1 MYRYHVCICTVCVY
15 IYIYTYICIYMYTSY
30 LQYTYTTN
38 DVWVEILRRVQLSL
52 EVIPNNPKLGSSKGI
67 TSRPTQPTNSS
78 GHGWENVATP
88 RANPNQLN
96 YIGRFN
102 ICKRSSAE
110 QSAFSPAGD
119 LKSPKVSG
127 TKTCRN
133 PELYKAILRAGF
145 PLHKPQIQLL

>member
-1 MYRYHVCICTVCVY
+1 MNRYHVYICTVC
-15 IYIYTYICIYMYTSY
+15 ISIYTCIRLTYSIPI
-30 LQYTYTTN
+30 LQMIF
-38 DVWVEILRRVQLSL
+38 WVEILRRVQLSL
-52 EVIPNNPKLGSSKGI
+52 EVIPNPKLGSSKGI

-78 GHGWENVATP
+78 GHGWENDATP

-102 ICKRSSAE
+102 ICKTSSAE
-110 QSAFSPAGD
+110 QSAISTAGD

-145 PLHKPQIQLL
+145 PVHKPQIQLL